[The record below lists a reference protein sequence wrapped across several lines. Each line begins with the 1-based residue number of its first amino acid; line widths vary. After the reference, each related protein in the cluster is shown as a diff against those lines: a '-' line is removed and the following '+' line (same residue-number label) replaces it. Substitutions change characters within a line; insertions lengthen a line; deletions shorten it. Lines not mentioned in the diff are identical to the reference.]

1 MKITPRHVVQLSS
14 AEIGFLHGLV
24 RRQVRSFVA
33 EHAGSPGLGAPP
45 PELTSLERRLLA
57 RLGDAAAQEAIYFT
71 KRCPRAEGTWIRE
84 EHAVLAEVAARQD
97 GAFPLATPLPPDVA
111 AHQAA
116 PWASLKRARQHAAS

>member
-24 RRQVRSFVA
+24 QRQVRSFVA
-33 EHAGSPGLGAPP
+33 EHSGSPDLGAPP

-97 GAFPLATPLPPDVA
+97 GAFPLSAALPASA
-111 AHQAA
+111 AIRQAA
-116 PWASLKRARQHAAS
+116 PWTSPKRARQHAAS